1 MDLKTIHVI
10 IILTIPF
17 ILLTVLATINAA
29 QKEFGTLGKK
39 ALWIFVAAIPFIG
52 FIIYFIFGFRKGKKQ
67 GSPSKE

>member
-1 MDLKTIHVI
+1 MDLKSILVI

-17 ILLTVLATINAA
+17 VLLTILAVVNAA

-39 ALWIFVAAIPFIG
+39 VFWMLVAAIPFIG

-67 GSPSKE
+67 EAT